1 MVWIA
6 SSGTL
11 GSANTVSF
19 SSIPQTF
26 THLQLR
32 VFGRSQ
38 GGGNATFNLQ
48 INGDGGA
55 NYGYGYHYLL
65 GDGSTTG
72 SGTTGSSSQAS
83 IQFPNIA
90 SSSETSGVFGNV
102 VIDILDYTN
111 TNKNKV
117 TRAIGGYDNNG
128 SGKVQLTSG
137 LWLSTAAITSLSFAS
152 SVSPYTFAAGT
163 RFDLYGI
170 TSSAVT
176 GA

>member
-1 MVWIA
+1 MYPIA
-6 SSGTL
+6 SVTL

-38 GGGNATFNLQ
+38 GAGNGAFNLQ

-55 NYGYGYHYLL
+55 NYGFGFHYLL
-65 GDGSTTG
+65 GDGASAS
-72 SGTTGSSSQAS
+72 SGTTGSGSQAA
-83 IQFPNIA
+83 IYFPNIA

-102 VIDILDYTN
+102 IIDILDYTN

-137 LWLSTAAITSLSFAS
+137 LWLSTAAITSLTFAS
-152 SVSPYTFAAGT
+152 STSPYTFAAGT

-170 TSSAVT
+170 QTSNAT

>member
-6 SSGTL
+6 GSTL
-11 GSANTVSF
+11 SSANTVSF
-19 SSIPQTF
+19 TSIPQTF
-26 THLQLR
+26 KHLQIR

-55 NYGYGYHYLL
+55 NYGYGFHYLL
-65 GDGSTTG
+65 GDGSSAS
-72 SGTTGSSSQAS
+72 SGTTGSASQAS

-102 VIDILDYTN
+102 VIDFLDYTN
-111 TNKNKV
+111 TSKNKV

-128 SGKVQLTSG
+128 SGKVQITSG

-152 SVSPYTFAAGT
+152 SVSPYTFAAGS
-163 RFDLYGI
+163 RADLYGI
-170 TSSAVT
+170 TSSQVT

>member
-1 MVWIA
+1 MYPIA
-6 SSGTL
+6 SVTL
-11 GSANTVSF
+11 GSANPISF

-26 THLQLR
+26 THLQVR

-48 INGDGGA
+48 INGDSGA
-55 NYGYGYHYLL
+55 NYGYGYHYVL
-65 GDGSTTG
+65 GDGASTS
-72 SGTTGSSSQAS
+72 SGTTGSSSQTS

-90 SSSETSGVFGNV
+90 SSSETSGVFGSV

-117 TRAIGGYDNNG
+117 TKAIGGYDNNG
-128 SGKVQLTSG
+128 SGKIQLTSG
-137 LWLSTAAITSLSFAS
+137 LWLNTAAITSLSFAS

-170 TSSAVT
+170 QTSNAT

>member
-1 MVWIA
+1 MYPIA
-6 SSGTL
+6 SATL

-48 INGDGGA
+48 INGDSGA

-65 GDGSTTG
+65 GDGASASSGTAG
-72 SGTTGSSSQAS
+72 SGSQTS

-137 LWLSTAAITSLSFAS
+137 LWLSTAAITLLTFAS

-170 TSSAVT
+170 QTSNAT